1 MATFFYLGKF
11 PKAPGTVGTIGAL
24 VLIPFMAWLSP
35 IFQVLAIF
43 LLVGASIFISE
54 AYQKQTQK
62 NDPSEVVIDEVAGMW
77 VALCLVPITWKIVLV
92 AFVLFR
98 LLDILKPFP
107 IGYLDKK
114 VKGGLGIVLDD
125 VAAGLLV
132 NIFLHVM
139 IYYFGN

>member
-1 MATFFYLGKF
+1 MATFFYLGKS
-11 PKAPGTVGTIGAL
+11 PKAPGTVGSVGAL
-24 VLIPFMAWLSP
+24 VFIPLMLWLPP
-35 IFQVLAIF
+35 IFQMLAVLS
-43 LLVGASIFISE
+43 LVGLSVFVSE
-54 AYQKQTQK
+54 AYHKQTQK
-62 NDPSEVVIDEVAGMW
+62 SDPSEVVIDEVAGMW

-125 VAAGLLV
+125 VVAGLLV

-139 IYYFGN
+139 IYYFGG